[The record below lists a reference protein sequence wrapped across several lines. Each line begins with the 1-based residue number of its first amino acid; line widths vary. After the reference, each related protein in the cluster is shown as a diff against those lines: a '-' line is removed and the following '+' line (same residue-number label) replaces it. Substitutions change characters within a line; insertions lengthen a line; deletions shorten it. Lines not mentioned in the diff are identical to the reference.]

1 MVWIKRML
9 HKQLIIYS
17 GIVMAVVVMV
27 ILIRPIIAVWIGP
40 EMVVSEPLVIAIG
53 VFVLVS
59 TWNNIYAMFVN
70 GIGSVNIQLYTSVIA
85 MLLNIPLSIIFVKY
99 FSLGLSGIVMAT
111 IVSLSLAAIA
121 LPIQVNYIMR
131 ANKRAIPA

>member
-1 MVWIKRML
+1 
-9 HKQLIIYS
+9 
-17 GIVMAVVVMV
+17 
-27 ILIRPIIAVWIGP
+27 
-40 EMVVSEPLVIAIG
+40 
-53 VFVLVS
+53 
-59 TWNNIYAMFVN
+59 
-70 GIGSVNIQLYTSVIA
+70 

-131 ANKRAIPA
+131 ANERAIPA

>member
-1 MVWIKRML
+1 
-9 HKQLIIYS
+9 
-17 GIVMAVVVMV
+17 
-27 ILIRPIIAVWIGP
+27 
-40 EMVVSEPLVIAIG
+40 
-53 VFVLVS
+53 
-59 TWNNIYAMFVN
+59 
-70 GIGSVNIQLYTSVIA
+70 

-131 ANKRAIPA
+131 ANERAIPACLICNRSCQKSAF